1 MPVGYELHVLILTN
15 LFDLKTANFR
25 SNYIDTI
32 KFCWINIFILRI
44 HKLEYQNDI
53 YILESVDHLIDHGK

>member
-15 LFDLKTANFR
+15 LFYLTTANFR
-25 SNYIDTI
+25 SNYIDKI
-32 KFCWINIFILRI
+32 KFCWSIIFILRI